1 MSLLVFFVENTRM
14 QHALLLLD
22 TTDTSASSGAGGV
35 IFLIIALGIG
45 IFYLAAL
52 WAIYAKAG
60 KPGWACIIPIYST
73 IVLLQICGRPW
84 WWFLLMFI
92 PVVNIVLGFI
102 VLYDLSKSFGRGAGF
117 LLGLIFLGFIFYPV
131 LGFGG
136 SRYVGPAAA

>member
-1 MSLLVFFVENTRM
+1 ML
-14 QHALLLLD
+14 HALFLLD
-22 TTDTSASSGAGGV
+22 ATSTSTSSGVGSV
-35 IFLIIALGIG
+35 IGLGIG
-45 IFYLAAL
+45 LGIAVFYLAAF

-60 KPGWACIIPIYST
+60 KPGWACIIPVYSN

-92 PVVNIVLGFI
+92 PIVNIVLGFI

-117 LLGLIFLGFIFYPV
+117 LLGLIFLGIIFYPI